1 MGTVGLVT
9 VLEFHYLSLLCF
21 LSYKNTTKNPELLAP
36 DFYPFLGKK
45 KLCFTTK
52 NLNGYSIFI

>member
-45 KLCFTTK
+45 ETLFHNKE
-52 NLNGYSIFI
+52 S